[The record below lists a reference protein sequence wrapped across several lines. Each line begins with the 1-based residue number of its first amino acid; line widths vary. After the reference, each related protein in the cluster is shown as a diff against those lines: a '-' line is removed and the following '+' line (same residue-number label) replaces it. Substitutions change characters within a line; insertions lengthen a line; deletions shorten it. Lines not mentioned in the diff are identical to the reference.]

1 MTPHINKLDLTA
13 EEMAALRRQGF
24 VSRERRRGRVFFK
37 LRFRM
42 PTGMQCVR
50 YLGADPAV
58 AEEVQTELLEVQRA
72 RHLHLQLGKLAKE
85 AGQRLKSGKAAIA
98 PMLAEAGYHFHGLS
112 VRQKRVVE

>member
-24 VSRERRRGRVFFK
+24 VCRERRRGRVFFK

-42 PTGMQCVR
+42 PTGMQCVC

-58 AEEVQTELLEVQRA
+58 AEEVQTELLEMQKPGTCTSSWASLPR
-72 RHLHLQLGKLAKE
+72 R
-85 AGQRLKSGKAAIA
+85 
-98 PMLAEAGYHFHGLS
+98 P
-112 VRQKRVVE
+112 VRS